1 MLEWRGPAIDI
12 AMSSPPSSS
21 DPSQPRP
28 PKPIHFSQPRF
39 EELAQLAEQQM
50 DQTREAPVPLESLA
64 ATSPAEPD
72 DTFLAAPTPPVAKN
86 FAPPAESTLG
96 AQQRVLIVHQAGS
109 TRRLMQ
115 EALENFTD
123 AEIHTAGSALRA
135 FELAMTRE
143 FHLFL
148 FSLEMEELNGPLL
161 YEFIEKAYAHSQVG
175 VRIPPG
181 VIFIREPKG
190 PDLSKEF
197 RGDVRIKGIL
207 SKPLKI
213 DTLLKQVGMSIPVL
227 DPTAGGS

>member
-1 MLEWRGPAIDI
+1 
-12 AMSSPPSSS
+12 MSFSQSPS
-21 DPSQPRP
+21 DPSLPGL
-28 PKPIHFSQPRF
+28 PKPIQFSQPCC
-39 EELAQLAEQQM
+39 EELAQLAEQRM
-50 DQTREAPVPLESLA
+50 DQAGEKPESLDSLTLDSA
-64 ATSPAEPD
+64 PGPD
-72 DTFLAAPTPPVAKN
+72 GDFLSAPTPAVARD
-86 FAPPAESTLG
+86 FDPPSRDSAKL
-96 AQQRVLIVHQAGS
+96 QRVLIAHQAGS

-115 EALENFTD
+115 EALDNFTE

-148 FSLEMEELNGPLL
+148 FSLEMEEVNGLLL
-161 YEFIEKAYAHSQVG
+161 YELIEKAYAHSQIG

-213 DTLLKQVGMSIPVL
+213 DSLLKQVGMSIPVL
-227 DPTAGGS
+227 DPTMGGQ